1 MTRKHFI
8 EIAQNFNMDIIF
20 HLNNDRTGTAL
31 AVYYAAT
38 HLCPCFGRS
47 NSSFDEARFKQALIV
62 NITRTIGC
70 SNSSNSKGI
79 KTNKFLDEVE
89 NVAFSEY
96 VYKNTNEFKAIAT
109 DEIENMSDLSDFFC
123 NG

>member
-62 NITRTIGC
+62 NIKRSVGWSGLK
-70 SNSSNSKGI
+70 SNESM
-79 KTNKFLDEVE
+79 FL
-89 NVAFSEY
+89 
-96 VYKNTNEFKAIAT
+96 